1 MALNR
6 RIAVIGSAISA
17 PVTDEAKSLEEL
29 LFDVAQA
36 AMRDAGLDADQ
47 IDGIVVASNDQFDGR
62 AISIMAASGSVGGV
76 DRDILSTPSAGEH
89 AFVMGVLRVASG
101 QYETQL
107 VVSWSPVEASSLSE
121 AQRLGARTGWTPHA
135 MAYET
140 IPLSRLT
147 LHYFYRR
154 NRDHSRQMSM
164 RVHALTGNRLKIVS
178 SSVSRLY
185 KVFRALL
192 SLPVGWE
199 RSLLTAVANAG
210 SFVGFVEG
218 AFGIASTHY
227 RTTDGH

>member
-101 QYETQL
+101 QYDTQL

-121 AQRLGARTGWTPHA
+121 AQRLGADP
-135 MAYET
+135 
-140 IPLSRLT
+140 
-147 LHYFYRR
+147 YF
-154 NRDHSRQMSM
+154 H
-164 RVHALTGNRLKIVS
+164 
-178 SSVSRLY
+178 
-185 KVFRALL
+185 RALDRK
-192 SLPVGWE
+192 SV
-199 RSLLTAVANAG
+199 V
-210 SFVGFVEG
+210 
-218 AFGIASTHY
+218 
-227 RTTDGH
+227 